1 MELIYNSVMKIIIYG
16 ATEIGCLIA
25 TEFFEDHDITIIDRE
40 ESRVSELNS
49 LDISF
54 VQGNAA
60 NVEVLKTADIKNAD
74 IFIACSGVDEANIV
88 ACLSAKQFGGVRTI
102 CFVSREE
109 YKNTLNIEKD
119 SDNLS
124 NFFIDY
130 IIWPEELL
138 TQEIFRIVTVA
149 QALDVENFADGRA
162 RLLEYKVQP
171 YLPIIGK
178 KVKECG
184 FTGDTLMVGL
194 TRNSELFIPNGDTEI
209 LEDDKLIFMGT
220 SHSLDIL
227 AGTFFHEK
235 EIVKS
240 VAIIGGGTVGRMLAK
255 TLEKLKIKTK
265 IIEKNHERCE
275 FLAENLQSTLIIN
288 GDGTDLKLLNEE
300 EIGSADVVISITNN
314 DERNLLCSL
323 LAKQLGV
330 KRVIARVSKVLNIPL
345 FEKVGIDIAISAKK
359 SAINEVRNDLQENNV
374 DILATVEQGQGE
386 VLEISVSQEFDNQ
399 QVMDLKF
406 PARAII
412 GVIQRRNKII
422 IPKGDTLIR
431 LNDTLIIFTTA
442 DNAPL
447 IKEYFKV

>member
-1 MELIYNSVMKIIIYG
+1 MKIVIYG
-16 ATEIGCLIA
+16 ATDIGCLLA
-25 TEFFEDHDITIIDRE
+25 TEFFEDHDITIIDKE
-40 ESRVSELNS
+40 ENRVSELSN

-54 VQGNAA
+54 VAGNAA
-60 NVEVLKTADIKNAD
+60 NIEVLKTADIKNSD
-74 IFIACSGVDEANIV
+74 VFIACSGVDEANIV
-88 ACLSAKQFGGVRTI
+88 ACLSAKQFGKLRTI
-102 CFVSREE
+102 CFVSKEE
-109 YKNTLNIEKD
+109 YRNTLSIERNNEN
-119 SDNLS
+119 SN

-171 YLPIIGK
+171 YLSIVGK
-178 KVKECG
+178 KVKDCG
-184 FTGDTLMVGL
+184 FTQDTLMVGL
-194 TRNSELFIPNGDTEI
+194 TRGGQLFIPNGETEI
-209 LEDDKLIFMGT
+209 LEGDKLIFMGT

-235 EIVKS
+235 EVVKS

-275 FLAENLQSTLIIN
+275 YLSENLSSTLVIN
-288 GDGTDLKLLNEE
+288 GDGTNMKLLDEE
-300 EIGSADVVISITNN
+300 EIGSADVVIGVTNN

-323 LAKQLGV
+323 LSKQLGA

-345 FEKVGIDIAISAKK
+345 FEKVGIDIAISAKN
-359 SAINEVRNDLQENNV
+359 SALNEVRNDLQENGA

-386 VLEISVSQEFDNQ
+386 VIEISVSNDFDGKK
-399 QVMDLKF
+399 VMDIKF
-406 PARAII
+406 PTRAII
-412 GVIQRRNKII
+412 GVIQRRNKVI
-422 IPKGDTLIR
+422 IPKGNSEIHSGDV
-431 LNDTLIIFTTA
+431 LIIFTTA
-442 DNAPL
+442 ENAPQ
-447 IKEYFKV
+447 IKEFFKV